1 MSNISSLQI
10 GQNKVQTIEVPD
22 IENYQVLEWDLVD
35 SGNGYYNKSSIN
47 ITAQE
52 TGWFEFT
59 CRSYD
64 EYSYLNASVSRNG
77 KNTVLHESRGNKD
90 TVLLVYEKV
99 LKGDILHLS
108 GNRLQVVSETNKTL
122 SARFYPLKKF

>member
-1 MSNISSLQI
+1 M
-10 GQNKVQTIEVPD
+10 EVPD
-22 IENYQVLEWDLVD
+22 IENYQTLEWNLVD
-35 SGNGYYNKSSIN
+35 SGNGYYNKSSVN

-64 EYSYLNASVSRNG
+64 EHSYLNVSVFRNG
-77 KNTVLHESRGNKD
+77 KNTPLHESRGAKD
-90 TVLLVYEKV
+90 TILLVYEKV

-108 GNRLQVVSETNKTL
+108 WSRLQTVSETNKTL
-122 SARFYPLKKF
+122 SARFYPMKVF

>member
-1 MSNISSLQI
+1 MITQI
-10 GQNKVQTIEVPD
+10 EINGTKIPLVEVPD
-22 IENYQVLEWDLVD
+22 IENYQVLQWDLVD
-35 SGNGYYNKSSIN
+35 SGNGYYNKSSVN

-64 EYSYLNASVSRNG
+64 EYSYLNASVYRN
-77 KNTVLHESRGNKD
+77 NISTVLHERRGAKD
-90 TVLLVYEKV
+90 TILLVYEKV

-108 GNRLQVVSETNKTL
+108 WNRLQTVSPTNKAL
-122 SARFYPLKKF
+122 SARFYPMKVF